1 MKIYEYDSYG
11 EYVAIQSEA
20 NKKKIKNVFVRKA
33 TMQEIKNMRPEAS
46 SVLCHGTRNGAEQ
59 RYFQEVY
66 GKDLEV
72 MGSEISDTA
81 TNFPNT
87 TQWDF
92 MKRNPDWVGKYDIVY
107 SNSLDHCTDPVAT
120 LKVWREQLKEGG
132 DIFLEH
138 TFLDM
143 HNNSC
148 PWDPLELSKDELI
161 KCFEEVGLNIVAESQ
176 SGTYVSRGGIPLF
189 QLSK

>member
-20 NKKKIKNVFVRKA
+20 NKKKINHVFVRKG
-33 TMQEIKNMRPEAS
+33 TMKKIKEMRPNAD

-59 RYFQEVY
+59 KFFQEVY

-81 TNFPNT
+81 TGFPNT
-87 TQWDF
+87 THWDF

-120 LKVWREQLKEGG
+120 LKVWKEQLKEGG
-132 DIFLEH
+132 NIFLEY
-138 TFLDM
+138 TFLSK
-143 HNNSC
+143 HNVSRA
-148 PWDPLELSKDELI
+148 WDPLELSKDELLE
-161 KCFEEVGLNIVAESQ
+161 CLEEVGLTIVAESQ
-176 SGTYVSRGGIPLF
+176 ASRGIPVF